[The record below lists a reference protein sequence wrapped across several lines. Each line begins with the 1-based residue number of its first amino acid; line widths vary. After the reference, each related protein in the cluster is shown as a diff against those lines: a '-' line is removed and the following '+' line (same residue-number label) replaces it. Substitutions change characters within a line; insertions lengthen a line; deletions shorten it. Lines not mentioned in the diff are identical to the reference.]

1 MNTSLLKSKRIVS
14 PKETRSEN
22 ISNGNDAEVYSASM
36 LLKAVGAEVS
46 WGSRNEDGRKI
57 DLICSYDHPWIEKER
72 IIFLVQVKSGPTY
85 GIKLAS
91 GYKLLAAAKKAA
103 IRTSHPI
110 CIIWVDRAT
119 NSSFWAYV
127 HPLSTI
133 VNQTYGNNHR
143 VEPSMR
149 FDIARCQAKNI
160 PLKQG
165 GKGIIISE
173 LIGGLSD
180 KRLIALNKYKELK
193 TNPPINPNLGL
204 IEITRIGWRHM
215 FRKTRSANFKDK
227 SLNLIPY
234 LGKILE
240 DKPSDIYITN
250 SNFSEQNGFTY
261 RNTEYVLK
269 FNDVK
274 LYNKTNNTSEKT
286 TVVSRVIEEI
296 RWITNWENDSML
308 SQNIDRRVVLL
319 SAYYK

>member
-1 MNTSLLKSKRIVS
+1 MGTSLLKSKKVDF

-36 LLKAVGAEVS
+36 LLKAIGAEVS

-57 DLICSYDHPWIEKER
+57 DLICSYDHPWVEKER
-72 IIFLVQVKSGPTY
+72 VIFLVQVKSGPTY
-85 GIKLAS
+85 GVKLNN
-91 GYKLLAAAKKAA
+91 GYKLLTAAKKSA

-110 CIIWVDRAT
+110 CIIWVDRTT

-127 HPLSTI
+127 HPFSTI
-133 VNQTYGNNHR
+133 SNQTYGNNHR
-143 VEPSMR
+143 VEPSMGY
-149 FDIARCQAKNI
+149 DIARCQAKNI

-165 GKGIIISE
+165 GKGIIITE
-173 LIGGLSD
+173 LIGDLKN
-180 KRLIALNKYKELK
+180 KRLVAINKYKELK
-193 TNPPINPNLGL
+193 TNPPISPNLGI

-215 FRKTRSANFKDK
+215 FRKTRASDFKSK

-234 LGKILE
+234 LRKILQ
-240 DKPSDIYITN
+240 DKPSEIYVTN

-274 LYNKTNNTSEKT
+274 LYNKVYTTSEKT
-286 TVVSRVIEEI
+286 TVVTRLVEEI
-296 RWITNWENDSML
+296 RWPTDWENDSML
-308 SQNIDRRVVLL
+308 RQNVDRRVVLL